1 MQIRGGG
8 MAETV
13 RTLGDLRTEV
23 LNWLDEA
30 GATGTSLTNVTN
42 ALNSAHRR
50 RLMKNLY
57 PFMLWDTAET
67 FSLTSGDQLYALH
80 PEFHRPYY
88 FYNRT
93 KKQYWREVATRQLGP
108 SGVKWNTD
116 RDRQQF
122 TLWGRTAVQNQPA
135 AASVVTIVSSSAAD
149 SGASKAITIR
159 GVASGAV
166 TSETINPDGTTPA
179 VGSTSFSKILGV
191 TKAAAWTGTLTVS
204 AGAVTCLTLLPN
216 EYGRSYQQLFLLGSP
231 STADEI
237 EYRFYRLPKPLT
249 NPNEITDLPPGH
261 EQLLVWDALLLL
273 AAYDGRLDAARKSEW
288 KDWQAEAELTLNQS
302 FIEIQS
308 IEAEPQFI
316 RNTDDDADTGNGPG
330 VWLVA

>member
-1 MQIRGGG
+1 

-23 LNWLDEA
+23 LMWLDEG
-30 GATGTSLTNVTN
+30 GATGTTLTNVTN
-42 ALNSAHRR
+42 ALNSAHRK
-50 RLMKNLY
+50 RLMAKLY

-93 KKQYWREVATRQLGP
+93 KKQYWNEVATRSLGP
-108 SGVKWNTD
+108 SGAKWNTD
-116 RDRQQF
+116 SDRSKF
-122 TLWGRTAVQNQPA
+122 TLWGRTSVENQPA
-135 AASVVTIVSSSAAD
+135 AASAITIVSSSAAD
-149 SGASKAITIR
+149 TGAAKAITIR
-159 GVASGAV
+159 GVANGAV
-166 TSETINPDGTTPA
+166 TTESITPAGATPVAGTT
-179 VGSTSFSKILGV
+179 SFTKILGV
-191 TKAAAWTGTLTVS
+191 TKAAAWAGTLTVS
-204 AGAVTCLTLLPN
+204 AGAVTCLTLQAN

-231 STADEI
+231 SSADEI

-249 NPNEITDLPPGH
+249 NTYDVTDLPPGH
-261 EQLLVWDALLLL
+261 EQILVWDALLLL
-273 AAYDGRLDAARKSEW
+273 AAYDGRLDQARTRQWEKLQS
-288 KDWQAEAELTLNQS
+288 EAEIALDQS

-316 RNTDDDADTGNGPG
+316 RDTDSEADAGNGPG
-330 VWLVA
+330 VWLGF